1 MTKTNGFGTLA
12 ATKQI
17 TTQDDHADLPH
28 SEANLLERA
37 TQECPMVERAQAGDR
52 QALETLL
59 AAARPRLLS
68 VALKMLRD
76 PDDAEDVVQDAMMKV
91 WRYVGRFEGR
101 AALSTWLHRIVVN
114 TALDHLRSK
123 RVGPVAAR
131 AMGGEDT
138 DGEERRGPEAIDE
151 HTPEVALG
159 SAEVGVAVR
168 QAMATL
174 SPVHHQV
181 LALRGHR
188 QHCEVPGGHGD
199 VAPAPRAS
207 PPGRDAAVDR
217 PRVVAAGRVA
227 TRNGRGRGRRGPVRA
242 GAGAPARPGK
252 RRGSA
257 GSSGAGPPGPC

>member
-12 ATKQI
+12 ATKQ
-17 TTQDDHADLPH
+17 TGTQDEHAELPHEGEADL
-28 SEANLLERA
+28 LEHA
-37 TQECPMVERAQAGDR
+37 TRECPMVERAQAGDR
-52 QALETLL
+52 AALETLL

-131 AMGGEDT
+131 ATAGEDAA
-138 DGEERRGPEAIDE
+138 GEERHGPEAIDE
-151 HTPEVALG
+151 HTPEDAVG
-159 SAEVGVAVR
+159 SAQVGLAVR
-168 QAMATL
+168 EAMATL

-181 LALRGHR
+181 LALREFEGESYEAIANIARCPVGTVMSRLHHARHR
-188 QHCEVPGGHGD
+188 LAETLQSLGPEWLQQ
-199 VAPAPRAS
+199 
-207 PPGRDAAVDR
+207 AA
-217 PRVVAAGRVA
+217 
-227 TRNGRGRGRRGPVRA
+227 
-242 GAGAPARPGK
+242 
-252 RRGSA
+252 
-257 GSSGAGPPGPC
+257 